1 MTISLRKLIL
11 DKVKILKSIK
21 ILIFADATKNL
32 YEMHPK
38 DHEKI
43 FRNSIANTYK
53 KVPQK
58 SVNLEA
64 KRKIFLNMLTRPE
77 SLITLK
83 DHKDHFSSNPK
94 SCLINPSISE
104 LGTKSKSILER
115 LNKTLVEQL
124 KYNQ

>member
-104 LGTKSKSILER
+104 LGTRSKSILER